1 MSEETTSTQR
11 NSGCLGQGVVFA
23 GWLIAAAAMGWAIA
37 FTHCAASF
45 IAVERLQ
52 GQIRDYFI
60 VLVQGSYIVMIIL
73 GGLGLAWA
81 TRWALQRTNC
91 RSLAVA
97 VSMGAAAAAL
107 AVYSMC
113 HASWLAGYV
122 AWFLERRYAN
132 LEGAV
137 LAGIFALL
145 LGAIVWVSAMAG
157 SAGTDPVGTFYL
169 ALLLGT
175 AAYYLAIVLWTAI
188 RTVRGQK
195 RLATCRQASSEGT

>member
-1 MSEETTSTQR
+1 MSEETTSTQWD
-11 NSGCLGQGVVFA
+11 SGCLVQGLVFA

-45 IAVERLQ
+45 IGVERLQ
-52 GQIRDYFI
+52 GQIIDYFV
-60 VLVQGSYIVMIIL
+60 VLVQGSYVVMSIL
-73 GGLGLAWA
+73 GGVGLAWV
-81 TRWALQRTNC
+81 TRWALQRTDC
-91 RSLAVA
+91 RSTAVA
-97 VSMGAAAAAL
+97 VSMGAAAAAV

-122 AWFLERRYAN
+122 AWLLEHRYED

-145 LGAIVWVSAMAG
+145 LGAIVWVFALANSG
-157 SAGTDPVGTFYL
+157 GGDPVGTFYL

-195 RLATCRQASSEGT
+195 RLATCRQAGSEGT